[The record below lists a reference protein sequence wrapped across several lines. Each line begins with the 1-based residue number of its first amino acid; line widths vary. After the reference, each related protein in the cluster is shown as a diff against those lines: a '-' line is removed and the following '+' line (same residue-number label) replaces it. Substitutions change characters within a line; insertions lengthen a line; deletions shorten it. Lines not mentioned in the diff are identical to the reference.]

1 MTRTALWAVG
11 GLAAGALLVSL
22 LAGCS
27 STGGCRS
34 CRWQSA
40 GGPPPAPAAS
50 PGHAPPA
57 GAAVAEPAP
66 RSGPY
71 GGQKKCPVTGEELG
85 SMGEP
90 VTVQLGGQTVY
101 VCCKGCAKR
110 ALADPAKTL
119 ASVEADRAGR

>member
-1 MTRTALWAVG
+1 MTRPVLWALG
-11 GLAAGALLVSL
+11 GAAVGALLISL

-34 CRWQSA
+34 CRWQPA
-40 GGPPPAPAAS
+40 GSPPPAAVPA
-50 PGHAPPA
+50 PPPA
-57 GAAVAEPAP
+57 GAAAVTTA
-66 RSGPY
+66 GPY

-90 VTVQLGGQTVY
+90 VPVQLGGQTVY

>member
-1 MTRTALWAVG
+1 MTRPVLWALG
-11 GLAAGALLVSL
+11 GAAVGALLISL

-34 CRWQSA
+34 CRWRPA
-40 GGPPPAPAAS
+40 GSPPPAAVPA
-50 PGHAPPA
+50 PPPA
-57 GAAVAEPAP
+57 GAAAVVTAA
-66 RSGPY
+66 GPY

-90 VTVQLGGQTVY
+90 VPVGLGGQTVY

-119 ASVEADRAGR
+119 ASVEANRAGR

>member
-1 MTRTALWAVG
+1 MIRTALWAFG
-11 GLAAGALLVSL
+11 GGVAVTLLFSS

-27 STGGCRS
+27 NTGGCRS
-34 CRWQSA
+34 CRWQSGESPTPYA
-40 GGPPPAPAAS
+40 SATPVPSPPGSLAESAPKL
-50 PGHAPPA
+50 
-57 GAAVAEPAP
+57 
-66 RSGPY
+66 GPY
-71 GGQKKCPVTGEELG
+71 GGQKKCPVTGDELG

-90 VTVQLGGQTVY
+90 VPIAVSGQTVY